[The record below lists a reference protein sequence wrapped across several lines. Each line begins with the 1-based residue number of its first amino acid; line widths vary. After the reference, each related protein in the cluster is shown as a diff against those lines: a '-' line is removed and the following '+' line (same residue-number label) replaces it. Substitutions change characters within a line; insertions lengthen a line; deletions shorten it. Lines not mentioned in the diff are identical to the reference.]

1 MMRRSSTGLTR
12 RCALVLLGG
21 VGLPLVGAVSG
32 GAAGL
37 TRTAREAE
45 GVPDHAAPPMLR
57 RYFISADTVTWNY
70 TPQDRDLVM
79 GMPFTAREQR
89 FTRPGPNR
97 LGAVYEKSQYRRY
110 ADPGFTTLLP
120 RCPDEEYQGILG
132 PVIRAQVGDTIQV
145 RFRNNTPFPA
155 TMHPHGLFYTKA
167 NEGVAADGTSSEQ
180 DCPDDMTDPGDVVE
194 PGDIRTYTWEVP
206 ERSGPGPADPSSVVW
221 LYHDHGTAM
230 GVPGTLSGLVG
241 PIVVSRRGSAGAD
254 ARPLD
259 VDREMFALFTGFDE
273 NHSPYLA
280 RNMARFAPG
289 QDIDPKNQDFQ
300 DTNHK
305 SCINGYLFGNGPDGT
320 TERSPA
326 MRIRLGERVRWYV
339 FALGGEDDLHTPHWH
354 GNTVRVGGRRTDVL
368 ELLPASMVT
377 ADMRPD
383 DPGVWMFHCHV
394 DDHMMEGMA
403 TRYQVC

>member
-1 MMRRSSTGLTR
+1 MRKPSAGLTR
-12 RCALVLLGG
+12 RGTLVLLGG
-21 VGLPLVGAVSG
+21 VGLPLLGAVSG
-32 GAAGL
+32 GASGMNQMGRGAD
-37 TRTAREAE
+37 
-45 GVPDHAAPPMLR
+45 GVADQVPSHPVLR
-57 RYFISADTVTWNY
+57 RYYISADTVTWNY

-79 GMPFTAREQR
+79 GMPFTARQQQ

-97 LGAVYEKSQYRRY
+97 LGSVYEKSQYRRY
-110 ADPGFTTLLP
+110 ADPEFTTLLP

-132 PVIRAQVGDTIQV
+132 PVIRAQVGDTIEV

-167 NEGVAADGTSSEQ
+167 NEGVADSTSSEE
-180 DCPDDMTDPGDVVE
+180 DCSGGAVA
-194 PGDIRTYTWEVP
+194 PGDIRTYTWAVP

-241 PIVVSRRGSAGAD
+241 PIVVSRRGAAGAD

-259 VDREMFALFTGFDE
+259 VDREMFALFTEFDE

-280 RNMARFAPG
+280 RNLAQFAPG
-289 QDIDPKNQDFQ
+289 QQIDTTDQKFQ
-300 DTNHK
+300 DSNHK
-305 SCINGYLFGNGPDGT
+305 SSINGYLFGNGPDGT
-320 TERSPA
+320 TDNAPA
-326 MRIRLGERVRWYV
+326 MRMRLGERVRWYV